1 MAVFPGT
8 WDAELLR
15 REWLCRPTFEAVFS
29 RPEGF
34 AFEPG
39 QHVRFRSDR
48 LEREYSMVS
57 APSDRELRF
66 CVRDTGT
73 GNFSSALAA
82 APIGSVFSFDGPRG
96 YFCFR
101 PSARTPLFVATG
113 TGIAPFAA
121 MARSG
126 VTDFILLHGVRTP
139 EERFYRDLF
148 RETARR
154 YVPCIS
160 GDAQGGLP
168 AEAYAGR
175 VTDYLERELPP
186 GRYDAYLCGRGE
198 MVRDATLLLDERF
211 PDSRVFSETF
221 F

>member
-1 MAVFPGT
+1 MAASSGIWT
-8 WDAELLR
+8 AELLG
-15 REWLCRPTFEAVFS
+15 REWLFRPTFEAVFS
-29 RPEGF
+29 FPEGF

-57 APSDRELRF
+57 LPSDRELRF
-66 CVRDTGT
+66 CVRDTGA
-73 GNFSSALAA
+73 GNFSSALANV
-82 APIGSVFSFDGPRG
+82 PTGRVFSFTGPRG
-96 YFCFR
+96 YFGFR

-113 TGIAPFAA
+113 TGVAPFVA

-126 VTDFILLHGVRTP
+126 VADFILLHGVRTP
-139 EERFYRDLF
+139 EERFYRTLF
-148 RETARR
+148 RKTARR
-154 YVPCIS
+154 YVPCVS
-160 GDAQGGLP
+160 EGAAAGLP
-168 AEAYAGR
+168 AEAFSGR
-175 VTDYLERELPP
+175 VTDYLERHLPP

-198 MVRDATLLLDERF
+198 MIRDATLLMDERF